1 MTAPLTHPE
10 NGDSEILTAE
20 QLFESGIAGRTELI
34 EGKLIRMA
42 PTGYA
47 HGIVEMKLSK
57 KLGRFVE
64 EHDLGQVMTGE
75 VGIFIRRNPDTIR
88 AADVI
93 FISKK
98 RFEQLKSVTY
108 LDVAPEIVVEIISPT
123 DLLQEVT
130 GKIDDYFSIG
140 IDRVWIVDPIHG
152 HATVFRSPT
161 KAIRFADDEELE
173 DQSILPG
180 FKLKLSELFSF

>member
-1 MTAPLTHPE
+1 
-10 NGDSEILTAE
+10 
-20 QLFESGIAGRTELI
+20 
-34 EGKLIRMA
+34 MA
-42 PTGYA
+42 PNGYA
-47 HGIVEMKLSK
+47 HGIGEMKLSK

-75 VGIFIRRNPDTIR
+75 VGIFIRRNPDTVK

-93 FISKK
+93 FISKN
-98 RFEQLKSVTY
+98 RFERLRSTTY

-123 DLLQEVT
+123 DRWQEVT

-152 HATVFRSPT
+152 HATVFQSPT
-161 KAIRFADDEELE
+161 DAVRFGEDQELE

-180 FKLKLSELFSF
+180 FKMKLSELLSF